1 VRGVAASPAES
12 TADWGGF
19 PALLKP
25 DLDGTDDAMGGAGG
39 TYQVVQFMT
48 ILGFMVESDGLAGV
62 ACRVDM
68 NIRRAVWCSLREE
81 FVK

>member
-1 VRGVAASPAES
+1 MRGVAATPAES
-12 TADWGGF
+12 TADGCGF
-19 PALLKP
+19 PALLEP

-39 TYQVVQFMT
+39 SYQVVQLMT
-48 ILGFMVESDGLAGV
+48 ILRFVVESDGLAGV

-68 NIRRAVWCSLREE
+68 NIWRAVWCSLREE